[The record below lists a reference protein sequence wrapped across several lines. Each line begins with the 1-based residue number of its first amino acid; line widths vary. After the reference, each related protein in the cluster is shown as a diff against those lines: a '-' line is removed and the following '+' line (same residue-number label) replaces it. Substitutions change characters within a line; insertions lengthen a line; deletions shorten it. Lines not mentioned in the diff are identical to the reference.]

1 MSLTAYPT
9 LRLKLTMPTALKLQ
23 FLPAVPGFNASA
35 AVAQIENKVNRP
47 GDTMTGFLTAN
58 ADPQA
63 PLHYAT
69 KGYVD
74 TAVSTAVPVGNF
86 VLKTGDTMSGDLMI
100 SKTNAALRLDGTG
113 VSPTFVVMSR
123 VGFARWSMMTFG
135 TETGTGNV
143 GSDIGLTRFTDA
155 GAGIDTPFTLSRSTG
170 ELTLTKPLSL
180 PLTSNPTLPQHAA
193 TKKYVDDNIG
203 SGSGGPIPGAAGL
216 FVFKDATNGVL
227 TKAIIGSDLPTA
239 QNAALGAVNAKPAV
253 TGQVLKAL
261 AEDGNFLQAAPT
273 PADLAVWGVREKLTA
288 NRSYFVATAAN
299 GGSDSNN
306 GLQATVGTAPNG
318 PFLTIQKGI
327 DTAVALDLSIFN
339 CTIRVGD
346 GTYNTTSVAPAAKT
360 AMVLKS
366 YVGAGPIS
374 LVGNTV
380 NPQNVIINVTQ
391 GDCVNATQVL
401 GIYIIAGFT
410 FIANPAGF
418 NCTRI
423 NGGATNV
430 TFQDIRWGRGDIHVM
445 SDYGSQVFCTG
456 KQEIFDD
463 ATYHWN
469 FTNKGIIQDVGKT
482 ITLTGTRNIYAFAF
496 GAFNGLLIANQLDFV
511 GPVANGQKFLNAS
524 LAIIN
529 TGSADLNKFPGSVPG
544 TTWNGG
550 YF

>member
-35 AVAQIENKVNRP
+35 AVAAVENKVNRP

-86 VLKTGDTMSGDLMI
+86 VLKTGDVMSGDLNI
-100 SKTNAALRLDGTG
+100 SATNAALRLNAPDT
-113 VSPTFVVMSR
+113 SPTFIVMGR
-123 VGFARWSMMTFG
+123 TGLVRWSMMTLG

-155 GAGIDTPFTLSRSTG
+155 GGGIDTPFNLSRSTG
-170 ELTLTKPLSL
+170 ELTLTKPLTL

-203 SGSGGPIPGAAGL
+203 SGSGGPIPGATGL

-239 QNAALGAVNAKPAV
+239 QNAALGAVKAKPAV
-253 TGQVLKAL
+253 TGQLLKAL

-288 NRSYFVATAAN
+288 NRTYYVATAAN

-306 GLQATVGTAPNG
+306 GLQPTVGTAPNG

-339 CTIRVGD
+339 CSVRVLD
-346 GTYNTTSVAPAAKT
+346 GTYITTSVAPAAKT

-374 LVGNTV
+374 IVGNTV
-380 NPQNVIINVTQ
+380 NPQNVIIDVTQ
-391 GDCVNATQVL
+391 GDCVNATNVL
-401 GIYIIAGFT
+401 GVYNIAGFT
-410 FIANPAGF
+410 FIANTAGY
-418 NCTRI
+418 NATRC

-430 TFQDIRWGRGDIHVM
+430 AFQDIRWGTAQIHVM

-456 KQEIFDD
+456 KQEIFGDCL
-463 ATYHWN
+463 YHWN
-469 FTNKGIIQDVGKT
+469 FTNKGIIQDVGKA
-482 ITLTGTRNIYAFAF
+482 ITLTGTRSIYAFAY

-511 GPVANGQKFLNAS
+511 GPVVNGQKFLNAS

-529 TGSADLNKFPGSVPG
+529 TGAADLNAFPGSVPG
-544 TTWNGG
+544 TTWSGG

>member
-1 MSLTAYPT
+1 
-9 LRLKLTMPTALKLQ
+9 MPTALKLQ

-35 AVAQIENKVNRP
+35 AVAAVENKVNRP

-58 ADPQA
+58 ADPQQ

-86 VLKTGDTMSGDLMI
+86 VLKTGDVMSGDLTI
-100 SKTNAALRLDGTG
+100 SSNNAALRLDGLGT
-113 VSPTFVVMSR
+113 SPTFVVMSR
-123 VGFARWSMMTFG
+123 VGLVRWSMMTTG
-135 TETGTGNV
+135 VETGTGNV

-155 GAGIDTPFTLSRSTG
+155 GGGIDTPFQISRATG
-170 ELTLTKPLSL
+170 ELTLTKPLTL

-239 QNAALGAVNAKPAV
+239 QNAALGAVKAKPAV
-253 TGQVLKAL
+253 TGQLLKAL

-288 NRSYFVATAAN
+288 NRTYFVATAAG

-339 CTIRVGD
+339 CSIRVAD
-346 GTYNTTSVAPAAKT
+346 GTYTTAAKT

-374 LVGNTV
+374 VVGNTV
-380 NPQNVIINVTQ
+380 NPQNVIIDVTT
-391 GDCVNATQVL
+391 GDCVNATNVL
-401 GIYIIAGFT
+401 GIYNIAGFT
-410 FIANPAGF
+410 FIANTAGY
-418 NCTRI
+418 NATRC

-430 TFQDIRWGRGDIHVM
+430 AFQDIRWGVASIHVM

-456 KQEIFDD
+456 KQEIFGDC
-463 ATYHWN
+463 TYHWN

-482 ITLTGTRNIYAFAF
+482 IVITGTRNIYAFAN
-496 GAFNGLLIANQLDFV
+496 GAFNGLLIANQLAFT
-511 GPVANGQKFLNAS
+511 GPAVSGQKFLNS
-524 LAIIN
+524 TLAIIN
-529 TGSADLNKFPGSVPG
+529 TGAGDLNAFPGTVPG